1 MATNYPN
8 IPVIMMSMERKKE
21 SVLKCIDL
29 GAKDYLLKPFDKETL
44 ISRIERF
51 YHVLLREQVEDTD
64 LKDLD
69 NTLLLEVD
77 RANRAGTSLT
87 VLSLKIKSQ
96 NILKRNN
103 IIALKN
109 NLKKILR
116 KLDNVYAYNGYLVL
130 ILPLTNK
137 DGFEVVK
144 NKIVHN
150 FNQIGISFSEEI
162 NLKIF
167 FYPDDV
173 HQKELI
179 NNYNSNAIKDLILNK
194 LMDTNK

>member
-1 MATNYPN
+1 
-8 IPVIMMSMERKKE
+8 
-21 SVLKCIDL
+21 
-29 GAKDYLLKPFDKETL
+29 
-44 ISRIERF
+44 
-51 YHVLLREQVEDTD
+51 
-64 LKDLD
+64 
-69 NTLLLEVD
+69 
-77 RANRAGTSLT
+77 
-87 VLSLKIKSQ
+87 
-96 NILKRNN
+96 
-103 IIALKN
+103 
-109 NLKKILR
+109 
-116 KLDNVYAYNGYLVL
+116 
-130 ILPLTNK
+130 
-137 DGFEVVK
+137 VVK